1 MRWLAFSSVPYALIG
16 FAEEGEG
23 FRCHIT
29 AYATVLDAI
38 E

>member
-1 MRWLAFSSVPYALIG
+1 MRWLTFSFVPYALIG
-16 FAEEGEG
+16 PVEEGEG

-38 E
+38 A